1 MTEKDQIFE
10 IAKLIQRGEQLV
22 RSGGIDVSEYSTD
35 EAVLVGCN
43 RLAAA
48 KYLFN
53 LGYRPAETVSIV
65 EDGMVIGV
73 YTDSDIVGARVLDLD
88 VSEFEDEDDKEEY
101 EETKAEADKVMR
113 TMKRVW

>member
-1 MTEKDQIFE
+1 MNAKDQIFE

-65 EDGMVIGV
+65 EGGMVVGV
-73 YTDSDIVGARVLDLD
+73 YTDSEQVSARVLDLD
-88 VSEFEDEDDKEEY
+88 IPQGDDEDEIEY
-101 EETKAEADKVMR
+101 RELRAEADKVSH
-113 TMKRVW
+113 TMKRIW